1 MKDTSQK
8 PLRRGHNEG
17 NIRQRTD
24 GRWEV
29 RLSAGIDY
37 KTGKPRRTSTCCST
51 RQEAIA
57 ILQQQAH
64 EVRTQ
69 GWRDPM
75 SVTLGEWY
83 EYWLDT
89 YMKDTVKQ
97 STYASYRSYLTKHF
111 CVLGNVL
118 LKKLEPHTLQEFY
131 NYKFREEG
139 LSPKTL
145 RNYHMAL
152 HKCLQQAVKERLL
165 IYNPCDAVT
174 LPSGEKPEIS
184 VFTNDQQRALVQA
197 SYRSYL
203 TKHFCV
209 LGNVLLKKLEPH
221 TLQEFYNYKFREEGL
236 SPKTLRNYHMALHK
250 CLQQAVKE
258 RLLIYNPCDAVTLP
272 SGEKPEI
279 SVFTNDQQRALVQA
293 SYRHRYGVF
302 ILLDLCTGLRMGEL
316 LALKWEDID
325 FSTALLH
332 VRRTINRLA
341 KYEAHD
347 GENKTEI
354 VFGTPKTKNSRRTI
368 PLTRTMADELARW
381 KQQQSQDKI
390 RAGDKYTDDG
400 FIVTN
405 EFGHYFEQKTF
416 KDYYERLLKDADI
429 GHFTFHA
436 LRHTFATRAL
446 ERGMDY
452 KTLSA
457 ILGHYSV
464 AFTMDTYV
472 HSMDEHKRHEMDKMD
487 DLFGMQYRIS
497 VENQPYPVLCTLSA
511 DGCTAHV
518 PDFPK
523 VTAQAPTLDAALLEV
538 KQQIQKALRQYK
550 NPPIPTKQDQIVVP
564 TNSVLVLVKAG

>member
-1 MKDTSQK
+1 MKDTSRK
-8 PLRRGHNEG
+8 ALHRGHNEG

-37 KTGKPRRTSTCCST
+37 KTGKPRRTSTCCNT

-97 STYASYRSYLTKHF
+97 STYASYRSYLNKHF
-111 CVLGNVL
+111 CVLGKIL

-165 IYNPCDAVT
+165 VYNPCDAVT
-174 LPSGEKPEIS
+174 LPSGEKPEI
-184 VFTNDQQRALVQA
+184 V
-197 SYRSYL
+197 
-203 TKHFCV
+203 
-209 LGNVLLKKLEPH
+209 
-221 TLQEFYNYKFREEGL
+221 
-236 SPKTLRNYHMALHK
+236 
-250 CLQQAVKE
+250 
-258 RLLIYNPCDAVTLP
+258 
-272 SGEKPEI
+272 
-279 SVFTNDQQRALVQA
+279 VFTNDQQRALVQA

-302 ILLDLCTGLRMGEL
+302 IRLDLCTGLRMGEL

-325 FSTALLH
+325 FSTAQLH
-332 VRRTINRLA
+332 V
-341 KYEAHD
+341 
-347 GENKTEI
+347 
-354 VFGTPKTKNSRRTI
+354 RRTI
-368 PLTRTMADELARW
+368 PLTRTMVDELTRW
-381 KQQQSQDKI
+381 KQQQAQDKQ
-390 RAGDKYTDDG
+390 RAGDKYTDGG

-405 EFGHYFEQKTF
+405 EFGHYLEQKTF
-416 KDYYERLLKDADI
+416 KDHYDRLLKDADI

-487 DLFGMQYRIS
+487 DLFGMQYSIS
-497 VENQPYPVLCTLSA
+497 VENQPYPVLCTLSP

-523 VTAQAPTLDAALLEV
+523 VITQAPTLDAALLEV
-538 KQQIQKALRQYK
+538 KQQIEKALRQYK
-550 NPPIPTKQDQIVVP
+550 NPPIPTKQEQIVVP
-564 TNSVLVLVKAG
+564 QNSVLVLVKAS

>member
-1 MKDTSQK
+1 MKDTSK
-8 PLRRGHNEG
+8 KALRRGHNEG

-37 KTGKPRRTSTCCST
+37 KTGKPRRTSTCCNT

-97 STYASYRSYLTKHF
+97 STYASYRSYLNKHF
-111 CVLGNVL
+111 CVLGKIL

-165 IYNPCDAVT
+165 V
-174 LPSGEKPEIS
+174 
-184 VFTNDQQRALVQA
+184 
-197 SYRSYL
+197 
-203 TKHFCV
+203 
-209 LGNVLLKKLEPH
+209 
-221 TLQEFYNYKFREEGL
+221 
-236 SPKTLRNYHMALHK
+236 
-250 CLQQAVKE
+250 
-258 RLLIYNPCDAVTLP
+258 YNPCDAVTLP

-302 ILLDLCTGLRMGEL
+302 IRLDLCTGLRMGEL

-325 FSTALLH
+325 FERKWIHVHSTIEKDKNGVWYAA
-332 VRRTINRLA
+332 VNAPQR
-341 KYEAHD
+341 
-347 GENKTEI
+347 
-354 VFGTPKTKNSRRTI
+354 GTGYN
-368 PLTRTMADELARW
+368 DFY
-381 KQQQSQDKI
+381 D
-390 RAGDKYTDDG
+390 
-400 FIVTN
+400 
-405 EFGHYFEQKTF
+405 
-416 KDYYERLLKDADI
+416 
-429 GHFTFHA
+429 FTFQVCNYTRFEAFFTASTKAGVPKEWRIEGWKGNYLNMGIGGEIGLYYRSINTVDHTVSLFFSIFYDISNE
-436 LRHTFATRAL
+436 LRST
-446 ERGMDY
+446 
-452 KTLSA
+452 
-457 ILGHYSV
+457 
-464 AFTMDTYV
+464 
-472 HSMDEHKRHEMDKMD
+472 
-487 DLFGMQYRIS
+487 
-497 VENQPYPVLCTLSA
+497 
-511 DGCTAHV
+511 
-518 PDFPK
+518 DFP
-523 VTAQAPTLDAALLEV
+523 
-538 KQQIQKALRQYK
+538 
-550 NPPIPTKQDQIVVP
+550 
-564 TNSVLVLVKAG
+564 